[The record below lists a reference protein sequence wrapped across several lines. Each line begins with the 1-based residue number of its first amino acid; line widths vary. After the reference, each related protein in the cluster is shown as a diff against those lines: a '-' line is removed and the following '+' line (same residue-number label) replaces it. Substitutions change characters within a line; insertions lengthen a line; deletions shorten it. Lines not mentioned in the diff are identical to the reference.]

1 MQQKF
6 KKTKLMY
13 IIDPVVNFYAEPMFR
28 FDTLFILRK
37 SCPTIFFVQIK

>member
-1 MQQKF
+1 MQKTL
-6 KKTKLMY
+6 KKTELMY
-13 IIDPVVNFYAEPMFR
+13 TIDPVVNFYAEPMFK